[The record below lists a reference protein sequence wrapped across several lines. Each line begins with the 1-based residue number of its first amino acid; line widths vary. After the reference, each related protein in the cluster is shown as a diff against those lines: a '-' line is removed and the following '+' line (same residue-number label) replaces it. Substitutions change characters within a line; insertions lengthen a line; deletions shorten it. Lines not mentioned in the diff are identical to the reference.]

1 MPEIRPIPNDPSI
14 LEVTSMLEAT
24 DDWFLTRPGEFMTA
38 AVETMAFDG
47 SDWQRVILMTWP
59 ARHNHSDEDEEVTLA
74 ISIEDAMGLV
84 DTLTHTIKWLHEA
97 EALGL

>member
-1 MPEIRPIPNDPSI
+1 
-14 LEVTSMLEAT
+14 MLEA
-24 DDWFLTRPGEFMTA
+24 DDGWFLTRPGEFTTF
-38 AVETMAFDG
+38 AVETMRFDG

-59 ARHNHSDEDEEVTLA
+59 ARHNHDDEDEEVRLV

-84 DTLTHTIKWLHEA
+84 DTLTHTVKWLHES